1 MVMYGFVRLV
11 TCNTHM
17 MHTAHGGHM
26 ARGHQVTSCSR
37 MGGGE
42 LLDSATLSQKSVKTS
57 SFECFIKPSRK
68 LGFNHRD
75 KCIQESEVRGLRV
88 SLCKSF
94 IQK

>member
-1 MVMYGFVRLV
+1 
-11 TCNTHM
+11 
-17 MHTAHGGHM
+17 M
-26 ARGHQVTSCSR
+26 ARGHRVTSCSR

-75 KCIQESEVRGLRV
+75 KCIQESEVRGLTV